1 MITSGSVP
9 VNFCKDISTSET
21 ILITLS
27 LHGHSLPAHILNY
40 SMNVNVMSMHES
52 CLRLPPAQL
61 FYYCFA
67 SACMTIISRNNF
79 YFKAYLCMYTTG
91 SRIERFMVYYAR
103 HIACLVNL
111 AMSVSTHGEL
121 LS

>member
-61 FYYCFA
+61 FYYCFV
-67 SACMTIISRNNF
+67 SACMTIIAHELAKS
-79 YFKAYLCMYTTG
+79 AIIILLMLICVYTQLDPG
-91 SRIERFMVYYAR
+91 
-103 HIACLVNL
+103 
-111 AMSVSTHGEL
+111 
-121 LS
+121 